1 MGKLTVTCFITLD
14 NVVED
19 PHLWS
24 GAFQSDDTGELNDDV
39 LRESD
44 AMLLGRITYEGFAAA
59 WPSRS
64 GDPFSDKFN
73 AMPKYVVS
81 TTLERADWN
90 NSTIVASDV
99 AERVRALKQEQ
110 NLLVWGSPTLVGRL
124 MDAGLVD
131 EYVLLVSPIVR
142 GEGIRLFRNAAPAR
156 PEDRRVDRARRRH
169 AGPAHDPGTARRIA
183 ACASCCSSIRARPT
197 RARRSSGCRR

>member
-1 MGKLTVTCFITLD
+1 MGKLTVTSFITLD

-24 GAFQSDDTGELNDDV
+24 GAFQSDDTGELNDSV
-39 LRESD
+39 LQD
-44 AMLLGRITYEGFAAA
+44 ADALLLGRVTYEGFAAA

-81 TTLERADWN
+81 KTLERADWN
-90 NSTIVASDV
+90 NSTIVREDPMD
-99 AERVRALKQEQ
+99 RIRALKEDT
-110 NLLVWGSPTLVGRL
+110 NVLVWGSPSLVQGL

-131 EYVLLVSPIVR
+131 EYVLLYSPIVR
-142 GEGIRLFRNAAPAR
+142 GEGIRLFRDGGQQTNLRIGDATVLGGGMLALR
-156 PEDRRVDRARRRH
+156 MT
-169 AGPAHDPGTARRIA
+169 PGA
-183 ACASCCSSIRARPT
+183 
-197 RARRSSGCRR
+197 